1 MAMSRANGPLRTG
14 LRQLVRSEGY
24 GPSHNLLIMQLT
36 DETSLAP
43 LRSIA
48 ATPRAFSMSPSL
60 LKKRK
65 ITAPSN
71 SPNSAN
77 AKAAAGSMN
86 KAEFDTA
93 KVPMPDPEDPLD
105 FTAVIAAYAPIDAHF
120 KTQLAGM
127 IHGGR
132 FNPTNLGSL
141 PVPMKDHDGNDVTF
155 PLRELAQVV
164 PRSGRAISLL
174 VNDKEYIKPI
184 MSAVQASREF
194 NQQPQRSEDN
204 ELELLLKVELERK
217 DDVERRIKETV
228 QHWKDR
234 IRNARS
240 RHEKTLKDWKKSGT
254 VLPDIVKKAEKELQK
269 VQDKKMKEIDQEE
282 AQTIRQL

>member
-1 MAMSRANGPLRTG
+1 
-14 LRQLVRSEGY
+14 
-24 GPSHNLLIMQLT
+24 MQLT
-36 DETSLAP
+36 DQTSPAP

-48 ATPRAFSMSPSL
+48 ATPRVFSTSPSL

-141 PVPMKDHDGNDVTF
+141 PVPMKDHDGNEVTF

-174 VNDKEYIKPI
+174 VNDKDYIKPI

-240 RHEKTLKDWKKSGT
+240 RHEKTLKDWKKTGT